1 MLDKQP
7 FSSHPLSLSLSLDPG
22 RLRWKMM
29 PGGRRRHAEQVTAQP
44 RSLPE
49 TTSQARFT
57 VESHTADGVQGSELA
72 PRGHVHT
79 QQMGGEEETKKLGE
93 KKKKKMNDTKAEQP
107 RWRVEGG
114 GGTRLCTGSFVC
126 LLACVCAFCWPT
138 LASAKFTGLLT
149 AITPIHRLI
158 TRRQISFVTL
168 LILIIIEHVLCKA
181 KLFKHANLCFC
192 FPGEKAALS
201 LAEAEGEGAS
211 SAERKRV
218 RQRRNRKKKKIIS
231 QGCIPLPVSDVMFFF
246 LFQCFPVRLNVEPW
260 HLIRTCYTGDKRL
273 FRKQRKTAAICFE
286 TGGKLKCL
294 VKVISQCQWFRN
306 GLWNVNKGGAGG
318 KKKGNIT

>member
-1 MLDKQP
+1 
-7 FSSHPLSLSLSLDPG
+7 
-22 RLRWKMM
+22 M

-246 LFQCFPVRLNVEPW
+246 LFQCFPVRLNVEP
-260 HLIRTCYTGDKRL
+260 
-273 FRKQRKTAAICFE
+273 
-286 TGGKLKCL
+286 
-294 VKVISQCQWFRN
+294 
-306 GLWNVNKGGAGG
+306 
-318 KKKGNIT
+318 